1 MNAPRNPWD
10 RSGRTGRPDR
20 SDRSDRSGR
29 PPDRTPARSDVPAA
43 ASGHAQAPPA
53 PPRGDG
59 LREVRIHGLNAVRA
73 VHARRPD
80 AVRKLYLTQA
90 RVADLKPL
98 LAWCAAHRV
107 GYRIVEEADLQK
119 LAASQHHEGVVAD
132 VLRAPMASLQAWLA
146 VLPAGPQLAIWLDG
160 VGNPHNFG
168 AILRSAAHFG
178 VAAILLPE
186 HARLDVSGA
195 AARVA
200 EGGAEA
206 VPLVR
211 LDDTP
216 ASMDAL
222 REAGFTLAATL
233 VDGGED
239 VFARPLPQRLVY
251 VMGAEGGGMDRSLA
265 DDCDLRVSIPGSGA
279 VESLNVAAAT
289 AVLLAAWRSRQE

>member
-1 MNAPRNPWD
+1 MSAPRNPWD
-10 RSGRTGRPDR
+10 RSGRPPARAPSRPPGRPIAAP
-20 SDRSDRSGR
+20 G
-29 PPDRTPARSDVPAA
+29 PAP
-43 ASGHAQAPPA
+43 APPA
-53 PPRGDG
+53 RGEG
-59 LREVRIHGLNAVRA
+59 GREVRIHGLNAVRA
-73 VHARRPD
+73 VHARRPE
-80 AVRKLYLTQA
+80 AIRKLYLSQA

-107 GYRIVEEADLQK
+107 GYRIVEDGDLQK

-132 VLRAPMASLQAWLA
+132 VLRAPMPGLHAWLEA
-146 VLPAGPQLAIWLDG
+146 LPAGPQLAIWLDG

-211 LDDTP
+211 LDGAR
-216 ASMDAL
+216 ASMDTL
-222 REAGFTLAATL
+222 HGAGFALAATL
-233 VDGGED
+233 VAGGDD
-239 VFARPLPQRLVY
+239 VFASPLPQRLVY
-251 VMGAEGGGMDRSLA
+251 VMGAESEGMDRALA
-265 DDCDLRVSIPGSGA
+265 ADCDLRVSIPGTGA

-289 AVLLAAWRSRQE
+289 AVLLAAWRHRR